1 MKEKIFYYRAHNTLG
16 QIQQGNII
24 ALNKVIARQRLMDKG
39 FYRIRLQQDW
49 RLSNKPKNNE
59 ICALLSQLAMLLQS
73 SIELKHA
80 LHIARDNCNQPA
92 LYQWLQSLIGH
103 LESGFSF
110 SQAIEAQGKYLDR
123 QELQLLQA
131 GELSGQLANV
141 CLHLAEHR
149 KRALLLQHK
158 LQKIMLYPLI
168 VLGISVVLTA
178 ILLIFVVPQFAAM
191 YGTNGNELPPLTEFL
206 LVLSEFIRQYP
217 IPLLI
222 FPLLIAIIWRQA
234 LRYSLMLNQYKAQL
248 IGQAPIFGKI
258 IALSRLV
265 KFSHSLA
272 LMLQSGVPLNAALN
286 SFLEIPKS
294 WQKNP
299 LQQGDP
305 VLQQE
310 VRNLLQWVEQGYL
323 FSASVSSLLFPME
336 AQQMLAI
343 GEQSG
348 RLAEMLQNIAQDHQH
363 KLDHQIDLLSQM
375 LEPCLMLIIGGLI
388 GMVML
393 GMYLPIFNMGS
404 IIQ

>member
-16 QIQQGNII
+16 QVQQGNII

-49 RLSNKPKNNE
+49 RLSNKPQNNE

-80 LHIARDNCNQPA
+80 LHIARDNCSQPA
-92 LYQWLQSLIGH
+92 LYRWIQSLIGH

-158 LQKIMLYPLI
+158 LQKIMLYPLM
-168 VLGISVVLTA
+168 VLGISVVLTV

-191 YGTNGNELPPLTEFL
+191 YGTNGNELPALTAFL
-206 LVLSEFIRQYP
+206 LALSEFIRQYP

-222 FPLLIAIIWRQA
+222 FPLLITIICRQA
-234 LRYSLMLNQYKAQL
+234 LRHSLTLNQYKAQL

-323 FSASVSSLLFPME
+323 LSASVSSLLFPME

-343 GEQSG
+343 GEQS
-348 RLAEMLQNIAQDHQH
+348 RDAAKYCARPPTQT
-363 KLDHQIDLLSQM
+363 
-375 LEPCLMLIIGGLI
+375 
-388 GMVML
+388 
-393 GMYLPIFNMGS
+393 GS
-404 IIQ
+404 PN